1 MYHAVME
8 PPIGCD
14 DVERDLFV
22 SPRQFEAQM
31 ADLANR
37 GFRSVT
43 LDRFQD
49 ARDHAVLITFD
60 DAYAH
65 VPETV
70 TPILKRHGFSATM
83 FVPAANL
90 GGRNTWDFSE
100 HPRLTTLDIAT
111 PDQIR
116 SMAAGPWEIASHGW
130 RHIDLRA
137 IEPGMRL
144 EEVTNSRAT
153 LSDLSRKQVR
163 AFAYPYGH
171 VDDQVEQAVRVAG
184 YTMAFEAGPGPDSN
198 PLRLPRQPVRGSDD
212 LGVFRLR
219 ASGWLGKFHTIQRIA
234 PAWVRT
240 AARATL
246 NEVSARTR

>member
-14 DVERDLFV
+14 AVERDLFV
-22 SPRQFEAQM
+22 SERQFEAQM
-31 ADLANR
+31 ADLADR
-37 GFRSVT
+37 GFKSVS

-49 ARDHAVLITFD
+49 AKDHAVLITFD

-65 VPETV
+65 VLETV

-90 GGRNTWDFSE
+90 GGRNTWDAGE
-100 HPRLTTLDIAT
+100 HPRLAALDVAT

-137 IEPGMRL
+137 IDPRVRL
-144 EEVTNSRAT
+144 EELTNSRAA
-153 LSDLSRKQVR
+153 LSDLSGKPVT
-163 AFAYPYGH
+163 AFAYPYGY
-171 VDDQVEQAVRVAG
+171 VDDQVEQ
-184 YTMAFEAGPGPDSN
+184 
-198 PLRLPRQPVRGSDD
+198 
-212 LGVFRLR
+212 
-219 ASGWLGKFHTIQRIA
+219 
-234 PAWVRT
+234 T
-240 AARATL
+240 AR
-246 NEVSARTR
+246 

>member
-14 DVERDLFV
+14 EVEQDLFV

-31 ADLANR
+31 ADLADH
-37 GFRSVT
+37 GFQSVS

-49 ARDHAVLITFD
+49 AHDRAVLITFD

-70 TPILKRHGFSATM
+70 TPILKRHGFTATM

-90 GGRNTWDFSE
+90 GGRNTWDAAE
-100 HPRLTTLDIAT
+100 HPRLATLDIAT
-111 PDQIR
+111 LDQIR
-116 SMAAGPWEIASHGW
+116 SMASGPWEIASHGW

-137 IEPGMRL
+137 VEPRVRL
-144 EEVTNSRAT
+144 EELTNSRAS
-153 LSDLSRKQVR
+153 LSDLSGKPVK
-163 AFAYPYGH
+163 AFAYPYGY
-171 VDDQVEQAVRVAG
+171 VDDQVEQTARVAG
-184 YTMAFEAGPGPDSN
+184 YTMAFEAGPGPGGN
-198 PLRLPRQPVRGSDD
+198 PLRLPRQPVRGSDE
-212 LGVFRLR
+212 LGLFRLR
-219 ASGWLGKFHTIQRIA
+219 ASGWLGRFHAVQRIA
-234 PAWVRT
+234 PGWVRT
-240 AARATL
+240 AARAAL

>member
-22 SPRQFEAQM
+22 SPSQFEAQM
-31 ADLANR
+31 ADLADH
-37 GFRSVT
+37 GFRS
-43 LDRFQD
+43 LSLEGFQG
-49 ARDHAVLITFD
+49 AHDHAVLITFD

-83 FVPAANL
+83 FVPAANI
-90 GGRNTWDFSE
+90 GGRNTWDVSE
-100 HPRLTTLDIAT
+100 HPRLATLDIAT

-137 IEPGMRL
+137 VEPRVRL
-144 EEVTNSRAT
+144 DELTNSQAA
-153 LSDLSRKQVR
+153 LSDLSGKPVK
-163 AFAYPYGH
+163 AFAYPYGY
-171 VDDQVEQAVRVAG
+171 VDEQVEQTARVVG
-184 YTMAFEAGPGPDSN
+184 YTMAFEAGPGPSGN

-219 ASGWLGKFHTIQRIA
+219 ASGWLGRFHAAQRMA

-240 AARATL
+240 AARTAL